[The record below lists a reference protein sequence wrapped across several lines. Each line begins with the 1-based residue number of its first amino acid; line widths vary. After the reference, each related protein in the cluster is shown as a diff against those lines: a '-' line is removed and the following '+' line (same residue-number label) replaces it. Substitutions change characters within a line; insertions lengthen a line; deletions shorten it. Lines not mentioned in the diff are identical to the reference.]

1 METIT
6 IQIFQADV
14 YAEVAKA
21 TDYTGSKLID
31 GDENARDRILAA
43 DDDLAELGRFWEESV
58 LATNENF
65 KEMLVSGKTK
75 QIAVSSSLIDPI
87 LPPVEPIQPFNP
99 DIAVQSVAAPAVTLP
114 LSKPG
119 YEAVIEVSKSFDKT
133 LTASVQSTLRSYFIA
148 SIIGQWFKFANKGE
162 AKDYFM
168 QASEMLETAERLL
181 YSRRKPT
188 RQIGRASCRER
199 V

>member
-6 IQIFQADV
+6 IHIFQDDV
-14 YAEVAKA
+14 YEEVAKA

-31 GDENARDRILAA
+31 GDEGARDRILAA

-75 QIAVSSSLIDPI
+75 TINQTDNIDMQASKP
-87 LPPVEPIQPFNP
+87 
-99 DIAVQSVAAPAVTLP
+99 SVAVALD
-114 LSKPG
+114 KIG

-133 LTASVQSTLRSYFIA
+133 LTASVESTLRSFFIA
-148 SIIGQWFKFANKGE
+148 SIIGQWFKFTNKGE
-162 AKDYFM
+162 AKDYFI
-168 QASEMLETAERLL
+168 QASDMMETAERLL
-181 YSRRKPT
+181 YSRRKPKLPKD
-188 RQIGRASCRER
+188 
-199 V
+199 

>member
-6 IQIFQADV
+6 IQIFRDDV
-14 YAEVAKA
+14 YEEVAKA
-21 TDYTGSKLID
+21 TDYTGSKLIG
-31 GDENARDRILAA
+31 GDEAARDRILAA

-65 KEMLVSGKTK
+65 KGMLISGTTRA
-75 QIAVSSSLIDPI
+75 ITSRI
-87 LPPVEPIQPFNP
+87 
-99 DIAVQSVAAPAVTLP
+99 
-114 LSKPG
+114 G

-133 LTASVQSTLRSYFIA
+133 LTASVQSTLRSFFIA

-168 QASEMLETAERLL
+168 QATDMMDTAERLL

-188 RQIGRASCRER
+188 RPND
-199 V
+199 

>member
-75 QIAVSSSLIDPI
+75 QITDTPVLIDPI
-87 LPPVEPIQPFNP
+87 LPPVEPVQPFNP
-99 DIAVQSVAAPAVTLP
+99 DIAVQSVAIPPAMSGA

-133 LTASVQSTLRSYFIA
+133 LTASVQSTLRSFFIA

-188 RQIGRASCRER
+188 RPND
-199 V
+199 

>member
-75 QIAVSSSLIDPI
+75 QITDTPALIDPI
-87 LPPVEPIQPFNP
+87 LPPVEPVQPFNP
-99 DIAVQSVAAPAVTLP
+99 GIAVQSVAIPPAISGA

-133 LTASVQSTLRSYFIA
+133 LTASVQSTLRSFFIA

-188 RQIGRASCRER
+188 RPND
-199 V
+199 

>member
-6 IQIFQADV
+6 IQIFQDDV
-14 YAEVAKA
+14 YGEVAKA

-31 GDENARDRILAA
+31 GDEDARDRILAA
-43 DDDLAELGRFWEESV
+43 DDDLAELGRFWDESV
-58 LATNENF
+58 LAANENF
-65 KEMLVSGKTK
+65 KEMLVSGKTTK
-75 QIAVSSSLIDPI
+75 IIPLISGSEIIRPTIPDTS
-87 LPPVEPIQPFNP
+87 PVAGDVAPQA
-99 DIAVQSVAAPAVTLP
+99 DIAESLGKT
-114 LSKPG
+114 G

-133 LTASVQSTLRSYFIA
+133 LTASVQSTLRSFFIA

-168 QASEMLETAERLL
+168 QASDMMETAERLL

-188 RQIGRASCRER
+188 LPKD
-199 V
+199 